1 MYRTVCASGPG
12 LLAQRWQEVELEKR
26 YRGEQGA
33 KARYSLAA
41 VCDLHRTL
49 FSRLPAADLVTGQ
62 AEVIVPGQ
70 VRQREVRVGQ
80 HVAPAAV
87 AIEGPVER
95 WAAVYAGVRRGEA
108 TLVAMAAAHQGLG
121 WIYPFVKA
129 SVRSAVEFRRVQTSQ
144 VLCWWTQPPKLDH
157 KLKAADYNLLHW

>member
-1 MYRTVCASGPG
+1 M
-12 LLAQRWQEVELEKR
+12 
-26 YRGEQGA
+26 
-33 KARYSLAA
+33 
-41 VCDLHRTL
+41 
-49 FSRLPAADLVTGQ
+49 VTGQ

-70 VRQREVRVGQ
+70 VRRREARVGQ